1 MVAESTGGLSAAESR
16 QWRQTPKR
24 RTPAQLVAIT
34 FFLAI
39 AVGTALLSLPFSHTA
54 GSVGILD
61 SMFTATSAVC
71 VTGLIVVD
79 TGTAYNEFGQF
90 IILLLIQIGGLGIL
104 TFGTILALATGRQ
117 IGVGDRL
124 RVQHQLSHDDSGTV
138 VSMVASIIRIVAI
151 AEIAGA
157 LVLYVR
163 MAPEEGPLRG
173 AWFAIFHSVSAFN
186 NAGFSLYEDSLSRY
200 VSDPLVS
207 LTIITLVIVGGLG
220 FIVITNL
227 MRFMDRK
234 QRVRLSLHT
243 RMVLSISAVLIV
255 AATTCFLIF
264 ESHRDETFGT
274 LSGPG
279 QLLAALFAAV
289 TPRTAGFNSVD
300 YAQLSNASLILT
312 MLLMFVGG
320 SSGSTAGGVKT
331 TTLFVLAA
339 SVWSVIRGRPDT
351 VVFDRRIPVATVV
364 RAGAVAFGSLSVAAL
379 GIMLLALFEPDA
391 SMRDLTFE
399 GFSAIGTT
407 GLSTGITGALSQASR
422 VVLIAL
428 MFLGRIG
435 SISLALALVSQH
447 RSTSLRFPA
456 EEVVIG

>member
-1 MVAESTGGLSAAESR
+1 MAITF
-16 QWRQTPKR
+16 
-24 RTPAQLVAIT
+24 LVAIAIGT
-34 FFLAI
+34 VLLA
-39 AVGTALLSLPFSHTA
+39 LPFSHTA
-54 GSVGILD
+54 GRVGILD
-61 SMFTATSAVC
+61 SLFTATSAVC
-71 VTGLIVVD
+71 VTGLVVVD
-79 TGTAYNEFGQF
+79 TGSAFNQFGQF
-90 IILLLIQIGGLGIL
+90 VILLLIQIGGLGIL

-124 RVQHQLSHDDSGTV
+124 RVQHQLSHEDSGSV
-138 VSMVASIIRIVAI
+138 IAMVGSIIRIVVI
-151 AEIAGA
+151 AELAGA
-157 LVLYVR
+157 LVLYIR
-163 MAPEEGPLRG
+163 MAPDEGPIRG
-173 AWFAIFHSVSAFN
+173 AWFAVFHSVSAFN

-207 LTIITLVIVGGLG
+207 LTIIVLVIVGGLG

-227 MRFMDRK
+227 MRFFDRK

-255 AATTCFLIF
+255 VSTTLYLIF
-264 ESHRDETFGT
+264 ESHRNETFGS

-279 QLLAALFAAV
+279 QILAALFAAV
-289 TPRTAGFNSVD
+289 TARTAGFNTVD
-300 YAQLSNASLILT
+300 YAQLSNAALILT

-351 VVFDRRIPVATVV
+351 VVFDRRIPTATVV
-364 RAGAVAFGSLSVAAL
+364 RAGAVAFGSLSVAVL
-379 GIMLLALFEPDA
+379 GIMMLALFEPDA

-407 GLSTGITGALSQASR
+407 GLSTGITSALSQASQ
-422 VVLIAL
+422 VVIIML

-435 SISLALALVSQH
+435 TISLALALVRQH
-447 RSTSLRFPA
+447 RSTSLRYPA